1 MPQPVDMQTELA
13 RTLLAERLGDGM
25 RASLQ
30 GLHRTQI
37 EAERERL
44 RVETEIRE
52 SARTEAEA
60 VKTDQRERD
69 NEGSRRRRRR
79 RHDSAATV
87 VYNAESQ
94 TERIGD
100 SPNLDVDA

>member
-30 GLHRTQI
+30 GLHRAQI

-44 RVETEIRE
+44 RAETEIRE
-52 SARTEAEA
+52 SARAEAEA
-60 VKTDQRERD
+60 VKADQRKRD

-79 RHDSAATV
+79 HDSEATV
-87 VYNAESQ
+87 VYNADSH